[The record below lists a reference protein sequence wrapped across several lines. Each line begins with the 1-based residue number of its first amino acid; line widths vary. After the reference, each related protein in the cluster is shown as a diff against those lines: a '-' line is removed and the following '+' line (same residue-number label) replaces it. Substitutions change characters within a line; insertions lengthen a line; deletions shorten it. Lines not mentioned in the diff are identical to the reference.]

1 MSELHVLVDFE
12 NVQPTMD
19 DLIALAPE
27 LKDVW
32 LFHGPAL
39 AKRAAEVKGDD
50 ARVTLVPHSGIQVVG
65 DLVLYP

>member
-19 DLIALAPE
+19 DLVKLAPE

-32 LFHGPAL
+32 LFHGPTL
-39 AKRAAEVKGDD
+39 AKRAGKVKGDD
-50 ARVTLVPHSGIQVVG
+50 ARVTLVPN
-65 DLVLYP
+65 